1 MWINL
6 KYGKIRQYENKFT
19 NESKGEFMAKILIVE
34 DDPTIRNGLVNWLSR
49 SGFKIV
55 EAEDGQIAIDALKRD
70 KFDIVILDIMLPR
83 VDGYGVLK
91 MIRSELNEWLP
102 VIMLTAK
109 AQEDDKILGL
119 DLGAD
124 DYMVKPF
131 SNRELEARIK
141 ANLRKKSALEVD
153 DNVST
158 ELFEIDNQK
167 YQLRNGDLSVDVTRK
182 EMDLLKILIKFENEY
197 IEKVK
202 LLESVWGYLD
212 SNDTRTLDIHISKL
226 RKKLEKI
233 NITDVIKTKRGVGYS
248 FMVSK

>member
-1 MWINL
+1 
-6 KYGKIRQYENKFT
+6 
-19 NESKGEFMAKILIVE
+19 MAKILIVE

-55 EAEDGQIAIDALKRD
+55 EAEDGQIAIDALKRE

-167 YQLRNGDLSVDVTRK
+167 YQLRNGDLTVDVTRK